1 MREKR
6 SKCGKRRA
14 NAQAGGP
21 VFACSRCD
29 AKMAQRSSVDVCVPV
44 PAPLTYV
51 ANVC

>member
-21 VFACSRCD
+21 MFACSRCD
-29 AKMAQRSSVDVCVPV
+29 AKMAQRSSADVRPYAESFDMRC
-44 PAPLTYV
+44 
-51 ANVC
+51 